1 MRKKQLLI
9 FLFLLFLFS
18 GLILPNYNSVLGG
31 AVWDPTLG
39 LEEGIDEWS
48 SDVLGGI
55 GGLGKWFFSGV
66 IGGIL
71 GILIIISGAFLSVGL
86 YLLNI
91 VISPTFINISFT
103 GTDNVFVT
111 EGWGVI
117 RGLTYIF
124 IILGLIIIAL
134 ATILRIE
141 SYQMK
146 KTLPLLIIIALLI
159 NFTPML
165 CGLVID
171 ASNIIMKDFL
181 ESGLSTEG
189 FTTLIKTQVGALWSK
204 DDVSETLGKGV
215 LFVGFNVVGGLIFLL
230 FALLFLFRY
239 IALWM
244 LVILSPLA
252 LFCYIFPATKKIW
265 DQWLNQFI
273 QWCFIGI
280 PAAFTMLLA
289 NKMIEELIGKG
300 MIEGVKGGAEI
311 LGYLIPLAFLVG
323 GLLMSFQIGAMGA
336 GLAIKGFK
344 SSTKWMGRETR
355 KGVEKGFKIPQGAER
370 LGRWAAGKPF
380 LGAVGR
386 PLISYAKRRRDELK
400 KELEGVPFRAQA
412 AITGKSIRDVVR
424 GLGPREFAEKARP
437 NDINLDVFKSMSM
450 KQVTTT
456 GERGSAELKESLR
469 NTYIRNRKDV
479 AAEWKKLRKD
489 GKKDEAKNLLDKT
502 REVMKSPN
510 YIT

>member
-18 GLILPNYNSVLGG
+18 VLILPNYSSAQQSEMYDYLPQ
-31 AVWDPTLG
+31 AK
-39 LEEGIDEWS
+39 GIDAWA
-48 SDVLGGI
+48 DKLGTI
-55 GGLGKWFFSGV
+55 GKWFFSGLIAGV
-66 IGGIL
+66 F
-71 GILIIISGAFLSVGL
+71 GILIIISGAFLEL
-86 YLLNI
+86 AQLILNI

-103 GTDNVFVT
+103 GADNVFVT
-111 EGWGVI
+111 EGWEMI

-124 IILGLIIIAL
+124 IILGLIVIAL
-134 ATILRIE
+134 ATILRIT

-146 KTLPLLIIIALLI
+146 KTLPLLIIVALLI

-181 ESGLSTEG
+181 KGGLGTEK
-189 FTTLIKTQVGALWSK
+189 FFELINTQVNSLWQR
-204 DDVSETLGKGV
+204 DDVSETFGRGV
-215 LFVGFNVVGGLIFLL
+215 VFVGFNIVGGLILLL
-230 FALLFLFRY
+230 FAFLFLFRY
-239 IALWM
+239 VALWM

-280 PAAFTMLLA
+280 PAGFTLYLA
-289 NKMIEELIGKG
+289 NIMIKTLTEGGK
-300 MIEGVKGGAEI
+300 IEGIKGGNEI
-311 LGYLIPLAFLVG
+311 LGYLVPLAFLVL
-323 GLLMSFQIGAMGA
+323 GLLMSLQTGAMGA
-336 GLAIKGFK
+336 DLAIKGFK
-344 SSTKWMGRETR
+344 WTRGETR
-355 KGVEKGFKIPQGAER
+355 KGVERGLKIPEKAER
-370 LGRWAAGKPF
+370 LGRWAAGKPL
-380 LGAVGR
+380 LGIVGR
-386 PLISYAKRRRDELK
+386 PLISYAKRRRDEAK

-412 AITGKSIRDVVR
+412 AIRGKSVRDIVR

-437 NDINLDVFKSMSM
+437 DDINLDVFKAMSM